1 MSTTPTANK
10 TLEATLAPP
19 TRCKE
24 QRLQQT
30 LFEYRNALND
40 AFEQDCT
47 TMSAT
52 NDVVTPYNLPYQAKD
67 ALKSYVPKLHN
78 TYNAQELDDEHPLRF
93 VNRAGKFDR
102 DSSREYEICWNVPQ
116 PGRGT
121 NFWIPL
127 RLNPDQQVLWD
138 EMLDADSNTNVG
150 ELRLQKHRKTW
161 TLHVTV
167 EYEIEDTSELPENP
181 TRVGFDIG
189 ESMLVT
195 GCALQHDTPT
205 KPLLINGKEAKRI
218 RKEMFTTLKRLQER
232 DASEGRVEERFSYYQ
247 NRLTDIIE
255 KASRESVEYA
265 KQFENSVIV
274 MEDLAYIRESLDYG
288 KYMNRRLHSWA
299 FARLQG
305 RIEDKAKDAGI
316 PVRYV
321 HPQYTSKTCHSCKY
335 IGYRPRQAEF
345 KCKNPECHV
354 STFQA
359 DINASAN
366 IALRVDPWGES
377 LPVKKVGDDSPRDG
391 SRSDTATR
399 QSHERDTNDVGSR
412 TSVRSGVDENVES
425 STHDCGSAGTKQLTV
440 CEEVSEPSASDD

>member
-1 MSTTPTANK
+1 MSTTQTANK
-10 TLEATLAPP
+10 TLEATLVPP

-30 LFEYRNALND
+30 LSEYRDALND

-47 TMSAT
+47 SMSAT

-78 TYNAQELDDEHPLRF
+78 TYDANELDDEHPLRF

-102 DSSREYEICWNVPQ
+102 DSEREYEICWNVPQ

-127 RLNPDQQVLWD
+127 RLNPDQEKLWD
-138 EMLDADSNTNVG
+138 EMLDEESSTKVG

-161 TLHVTV
+161 ALHVTV
-167 EYEIEDTSELPENP
+167 EYEITDTSEIPENP
-181 TRVGFDIG
+181 TRIGFDIG

-195 GCALQHDTPT
+195 GCALQHDTPR
-205 KPLLINGKEAKRI
+205 KPQLINGKEAKRI
-218 RKEMFTTLKRLQER
+218 RKEMFTTLRRLQER
-232 DASEGRVEERFSYYQ
+232 DASEWRIEERFSYYQ
-247 NRLTDIIE
+247 NRLTDSIE

-265 KQFENSVIV
+265 NQFDNPVIV
-274 MEDLAYIRESLDYG
+274 MENLAYIRESLDYG
-288 KYMNRRLHSWA
+288 KYMNRRLHTWA
-299 FARLQG
+299 FAQLQG

-321 HPQYTSKTCHSCKY
+321 HPQYTSQTCHSCKHV
-335 IGYRPRQAEF
+335 GYRPRQAEF
-345 KCKNPECHV
+345 NCKNPECHV

-366 IALRVDPWGES
+366 IARRVDPWGES
-377 LPVKKVGDDSPRDG
+377 LPVKQGGDDSPRDG
-391 SRSDTATR
+391 SGCDTATTQCE
-399 QSHERDTNDVGSR
+399 QSETPSQMTLTPFR
-412 TSVRSGVDENVES
+412 ES
-425 STHDCGSAGTKQLTV
+425 KPT
-440 CEEVSEPSASDD
+440 ASDD

>member
-1 MSTTPTANK
+1 
-10 TLEATLAPP
+10 
-19 TRCKE
+19 
-24 QRLQQT
+24 
-30 LFEYRNALND
+30 
-40 AFEQDCT
+40 
-47 TMSAT
+47 MSAT

-127 RLNPDQQVLWD
+127 RLNPEQEGLWD
-138 EMLDADSNTNVG
+138 DLLDDESSTNVG

-161 TLHVTV
+161 TLNVTV
-167 EYEIEDTSELPENP
+167 EYAIEDTSELPEKP

-366 IALRVDPWGES
+366 IARRVDPWGES
-377 LPVKKVGDDSPRDG
+377 LPWKQAGDDSPQDG
-391 SRSDTATR
+391 SGCDTATTQCE
-399 QSHERDTNDVGSR
+399 QSETPSQMTL
-412 TSVRSGVDENVES
+412 TSFQES
-425 STHDCGSAGTKQLTV
+425 KPT
-440 CEEVSEPSASDD
+440 ASDD

>member
-1 MSTTPTANK
+1 MSTTQTANK

-30 LFEYRNALND
+30 LSEYRDALED

-67 ALKSYVPKLHN
+67 ALKSYVPKLHK
-78 TYNAQELDDEHPLRF
+78 TYNAKELDDEHPLRF
-93 VNRAGKFDR
+93 VNRAGEFDR

-127 RLNPDQQVLWD
+127 RLNPDHQELWN
-138 EMLDADSNTNVG
+138 EMLDDESSTKVG

-167 EYEIEDTSELPENP
+167 EYEIEDTSEIPENP

-189 ESMLVT
+189 ESMLVA

-232 DASEGRVEERFSYYQ
+232 DASEWRVEERFSYYQ

-265 KQFENSVIV
+265 RQFENPVIV

-316 PVRYV
+316 PVQYV
-321 HPQYTSKTCHSCKY
+321 HPQYTSKTCHSCKH

-345 KCKNPECHV
+345 TCKNPECHV

-366 IALRVDPWGES
+366 IARRVDPWGES
-377 LPVKKVGDDSPRDG
+377 LPWKQAGDDSPRDG
-391 SRSDTATR
+391 SRCDAATTQCEQSETPSQMTLTPFQESKPTAG
-399 QSHERDTNDVGSR
+399 ND
-412 TSVRSGVDENVES
+412 
-425 STHDCGSAGTKQLTV
+425 
-440 CEEVSEPSASDD
+440 

>member
-1 MSTTPTANK
+1 
-10 TLEATLAPP
+10 L
-19 TRCKE
+19 E

-30 LFEYRNALND
+30 LSEYRDALED

-52 NDVVTPYNLPYQAKD
+52 NNVVTPYNLPYQAKD

-78 TYNAQELDDEHPLRF
+78 TYNANELGDEHPLRF
-93 VNRAGKFDR
+93 VNRAGKFDC

-116 PGRGT
+116 PGQGT

-127 RLNPDQQVLWD
+127 RLNPEQEELWGD
-138 EMLDADSNTNVG
+138 MLDEDSSTKVG
-150 ELRLQKHRKTW
+150 ELRLQKHRKAW

-181 TRVGFDIG
+181 THIGFDIG

-195 GCALQHDTPT
+195 GCALQHDSPT
-205 KPLLINGKEAKRI
+205 KPLLIDGKEAKRL

-232 DASEGRVEERFSYYQ
+232 DASEWCIEERFSYYQ

-265 KQFENSVIV
+265 KQFKNPVIV

-288 KYMNRRLHSWA
+288 TYMNRRLHAWA

-305 RIEDKAKDAGI
+305 RIEDKAKDAGVQ
-316 PVRYV
+316 VRYV
-321 HPQYTSKTCHSCKY
+321 HPQCTSQTCHACKHV
-335 IGYRPRQAEF
+335 GYRPWQPEF

-366 IALRVDPWGES
+366 IARCVNPWGES
-377 LPVKKVGDDSPRDG
+377 LPWKPAGDASPQDG
-391 SRSDTATR
+391 SRSDTATTQYE
-399 QSHERDTNDVGSR
+399 QSEIPSQMSLT
-412 TSVRSGVDENVES
+412 TFQES
-425 STHDCGSAGTKQLTV
+425 KST
-440 CEEVSEPSASDD
+440 PSDD

>member
-1 MSTTPTANK
+1 MSTTQTANT

-24 QRLQQT
+24 QRLQEM
-30 LFEYRNALND
+30 LSEYRDALED
-40 AFEQDCT
+40 AFEQNCT

-78 TYNAQELDDEHPLRF
+78 TYNANELDDEHPLRF

-102 DSSREYEICWNVPQ
+102 DSAREYEICWNVPQ

-127 RLNPDQQVLWD
+127 RLNPEQEELWD
-138 EMLDADSNTNVG
+138 ELLDGESSTKVG
-150 ELRLQKHRKTW
+150 ELRLQKHRATW

-167 EYEIEDTSELPENP
+167 EYEIEDTSELPKNP

-232 DASEGRVEERFSYYQ
+232 DASEWRIEERFSYYQ

-265 KQFENSVIV
+265 RQFENPVIV

-316 PVRYV
+316 PIRYV
-321 HPQYTSKTCHSCKY
+321 HPQYTSKTCHSCKH

-359 DINASAN
+359 DINAGAN
-366 IALRVDPWGES
+366 IARRVDPWGES
-377 LPVKKVGDDSPRDG
+377 LPWKQAGDDSPQDG
-391 SRSDTATR
+391 SRCDTATTQCE
-399 QSHERDTNDVGSR
+399 QSETPSQMTLTTFR
-412 TSVRSGVDENVES
+412 ES
-425 STHDCGSAGTKQLTV
+425 KPT
-440 CEEVSEPSASDD
+440 ASDD

>member
-1 MSTTPTANK
+1 VSATANK

-30 LFEYRNALND
+30 LTEYREALHE
-40 AFEQDCT
+40 AFDNGCT

-67 ALKSYVPKLHN
+67 ALKSYVPKLHK
-78 TYNAQELDDEHPLRF
+78 TYNANELDDEHPLRF

-102 DSSREYEICWNVPQ
+102 DSEREYEICWNVPQ
-116 PGRGT
+116 PGHGT

-127 RLNPDQQVLWD
+127 RLNPDQEELWG
-138 EMLDADSNTNVG
+138 EMLDDDSSTKVG
-150 ELRLQKHRKTW
+150 ELRLQRHRKTW

-167 EYEIEDTSELPENP
+167 EYEIEDTSEIPENP

-205 KPLLINGKEAKRI
+205 KPLLINGKEAKRL

-232 DASEGRVEERFSYYQ
+232 DASEWRIEERFSYYQ
-247 NRLTDIIE
+247 NRLTDSIE

-265 KQFENSVIV
+265 RQFENPLIV
-274 MEDLAYIRESLDYG
+274 LEDLAYIRESLDCG

-305 RIEDKAKDAGI
+305 RIEDKAKDAGV

-321 HPQYTSKTCHSCKY
+321 HPQYTSKTCHSCKH

-345 KCKNPECHV
+345 TCKNPECHV

-359 DINASAN
+359 DVNASAN
-366 IALRVDPWGES
+366 IARRVDPWGES
-377 LPVKKVGDDSPRDG
+377 LPWKQAGDDSPRDG
-391 SRSDTATR
+391 SGCDTATVHR
-399 QSHERDTNDVGSR
+399 ETSAPAQMTLTTNQD
-412 TSVRSGVDENVES
+412 
-425 STHDCGSAGTKQLTV
+425 
-440 CEEVSEPSASDD
+440 

>member
-1 MSTTPTANK
+1 MSTTQTTNK

-30 LFEYRNALND
+30 LSEYRQALDD
-40 AFEQDCT
+40 AFEQDCK

-67 ALKSYVPKLHN
+67 ALKSYVPKLHK
-78 TYNAQELDDEHPLRF
+78 TYNAKELDDKHPLRF

-102 DSSREYEICWNVPQ
+102 DTSREYEICWNIPQ

-127 RLNPDQQVLWD
+127 RLNPEQEELWD
-138 EMLDADSNTNVG
+138 ELLDAESSTKVG

-167 EYEIEDTSELPENP
+167 EYEIEDASELPENP
-181 TRVGFDIG
+181 TRVGFDMG

-205 KPLLINGKEAKRI
+205 DPLLINGREAKRI
-218 RKEMFTTLKRLQER
+218 RKEMHTTLKRLQER
-232 DASEGRVEERFSYYQ
+232 DASEWRIEERFSYYQ

-265 KQFENSVIV
+265 RQFENPVIV

-321 HPQYTSKTCHSCKY
+321 HPQYTSKTCHSCKH

-354 STFQA
+354 SAFQA

-366 IALRVDPWGES
+366 IARRVDPWGES
-377 LPVKKVGDDSPRDG
+377 LPWKPAGNDSPQDG
-391 SRSDTATR
+391 SRCDTATTQCE
-399 QSHERDTNDVGSR
+399 QSETPSQMTLTTFQESESTASVHEIHSREPTR
-412 TSVRSGVDENVES
+412 TSGSG
-425 STHDCGSAGTKQLTV
+425 
-440 CEEVSEPSASDD
+440 DDD

>member
-1 MSTTPTANK
+1 MSTTQTANK

-30 LFEYRNALND
+30 LSEYRDALND
-40 AFEQDCT
+40 AFEQHCT

-78 TYNAQELDDEHPLRF
+78 TYNADELDDEHPLRF

-102 DSSREYEICWNVPQ
+102 DSAREYEICWNVPQ

-127 RLNPDQQVLWD
+127 RLNPDQQLLWD
-138 EMLDADSNTNVG
+138 DLLDEQLSTTVG
-150 ELRLQKHRKTW
+150 ELRLQKHHQTW

-167 EYEIEDTSELPENP
+167 EYPVEDTTELPDNP

-195 GCALQHDTPT
+195 GCALQNDSPT
-205 KPLLINGKEAKRI
+205 DPLLINGNEAKRL
-218 RKEMFTTLKRLQER
+218 RKEMHTTLTRLQKR
-232 DASEGRVEERFSYYQ
+232 DASEWRIQERVSYYQ
-247 NRLTDIIE
+247 HRLTDIIE
-255 KASRESVEYA
+255 KASRESVEYTCHF
-265 KQFENSVIV
+265 KNPVIV
-274 MEDLAYIRESLDYG
+274 MEDLVYIRELLDYG
-288 KYMNRRLHSWA
+288 TYMNRRLHSWA

-305 RIEDKAKDAGI
+305 RIEDKARDAGI

-321 HPQYTSKTCHSCKY
+321 HPQYTSKTCHVCQHV
-335 IGYRPRQAEF
+335 GDRPQQAEF
-345 KCKNPECHV
+345 ECSNPECHV
-354 STFQA
+354 STFHA

-366 IALRVDPWGES
+366 IARRVDPWGES
-377 LPVKKVGDDSPRDG
+377 LPWKQAGDDSPGDG
-391 SRSDTATR
+391 SRGDTATTQCE
-399 QSHERDTNDVGSR
+399 QSER
-412 TSVRSGVDENVES
+412 
-425 STHDCGSAGTKQLTV
+425 
-440 CEEVSEPSASDD
+440 PS

>member
-1 MSTTPTANK
+1 MSTTQTANK

-19 TRCKE
+19 TQCKE

-30 LFEYRNALND
+30 LSEYRDALND
-40 AFEQDCT
+40 AFEQHCT

-67 ALKSYVPKLHN
+67 ALKSYVPKLHR
-78 TYNAQELDDEHPLRF
+78 TYNAKELDDEHPLRF

-102 DSSREYEICWNVPQ
+102 DSEREHEICWNVPQ

-127 RLNPDQQVLWD
+127 QLNPDQQELWD
-138 EMLDADSNTNVG
+138 DLLDDESSTKVG
-150 ELRLQKHRKTW
+150 ELRLQKHRTTW

-167 EYEIEDTSELPENP
+167 EYKIKDTSEIPENP
-181 TRVGFDIG
+181 TRIGFDIG

-195 GCALQHDTPT
+195 GCALQRDTPT

-232 DASEGRVEERFSYYQ
+232 DASEWRIEERFSYYQ

-265 KQFENSVIV
+265 NQCENPVIV
-274 MEDLAYIRESLDYG
+274 MENLSYIRESLDYG
-288 KYMNRRLHSWA
+288 KYMNRRLHAWA
-299 FARLQG
+299 FTRLQG
-305 RIEDKAKDAGI
+305 RIEDKAEDASV

-321 HPQYTSKTCHSCKY
+321 HPQYTSKTCHSCKR
-335 IGYRPRQAEF
+335 IGYQPRQAEF
-345 KCKNPECHV
+345 KCKNPDCHV

-366 IALRVDPWGES
+366 IARRVDPWGES
-377 LPVKKVGDDSPRDG
+377 LPVKQVGDDSPQDG
-391 SRSDTATR
+391 SGCDT
-399 QSHERDTNDVGSR
+399 VSR
-412 TSVRSGVDENVES
+412 T
-425 STHDCGSAGTKQLTV
+425 
-440 CEEVSEPSASDD
+440 

>member
-1 MSTTPTANK
+1 MSTTQTANK

-30 LFEYRNALND
+30 LSEYRDALED

-67 ALKSYVPKLHN
+67 ALKSYVPKLHK
-78 TYNAQELDDEHPLRF
+78 TYNAKELDDEHPLRF

-127 RLNPDQQVLWD
+127 RLNPEHQELWN
-138 EMLDADSNTNVG
+138 EMLDDESSTKVG

-167 EYEIEDTSELPENP
+167 EYEIEDTSEIPENP

-189 ESMLVT
+189 ESMLVA

-232 DASEGRVEERFSYYQ
+232 DASEWRVEERFSYYQ

-265 KQFENSVIV
+265 RQFENPVIV

-316 PVRYV
+316 PVQYV
-321 HPQYTSKTCHSCKY
+321 HPQYTSKTCHSCKH

-345 KCKNPECHV
+345 TCKNPECHV

-366 IALRVDPWGES
+366 IARRVDPWGES
-377 LPVKKVGDDSPRDG
+377 LPWKQAGDDSPRDG
-391 SRSDTATR
+391 SRCDAATTQCEQSETPSQMTLTPFQESKPTAG
-399 QSHERDTNDVGSR
+399 ND
-412 TSVRSGVDENVES
+412 
-425 STHDCGSAGTKQLTV
+425 
-440 CEEVSEPSASDD
+440 

>member
-24 QRLQQT
+24 QCLQQT
-30 LFEYRNALND
+30 LSEYREALED

-52 NDVVTPYNLPYQAKD
+52 NDVVTPYSLPYQAKD
-67 ALKSYVPKLHN
+67 ALKSYVPKLHK
-78 TYNAQELDDEHPLRF
+78 TYNANELDDNHPLRF

-102 DSSREYEICWNVPQ
+102 DTSRKYEICWNVPQ

-127 RLNPDQQVLWD
+127 RLNPDQQDLWD
-138 EMLDADSNTNVG
+138 DLLNKESSTKVG
-150 ELRLQKHRKTW
+150 ELRLQKCRTTW

-167 EYEIEDTSELPENP
+167 EYGIEDTTEMPENP
-181 TRVGFDIG
+181 THVGFDIG

-205 KPLLINGKEAKRI
+205 KPLLINGKEAKRL

-232 DASEGRVEERFSYYQ
+232 DASEWRIEERFSFYQ

-255 KASRESVEYA
+255 KASREAVEYA
-265 KQFENSVIV
+265 KQFENPVIA

-288 KYMNRRLHSWA
+288 TYMNRRLHSWA

-305 RIEDKAKDAGI
+305 RIDDKAKDAGI

-321 HPQYTSKTCHSCKY
+321 HPQYTSKTCHACKQ

-345 KCKNPECHV
+345 KCKNPACHV

-366 IALRVDPWGES
+366 IAHRVDPWGES
-377 LPVKKVGDDSPRDG
+377 LPWKQAGDDSPQDG
-391 SRSDTATR
+391 SRSDTATTHR
-399 QSHERDTNDVGSR
+399 EQSAPAQMTLTPFQEPKPTASND
-412 TSVRSGVDENVES
+412 
-425 STHDCGSAGTKQLTV
+425 
-440 CEEVSEPSASDD
+440 

>member
-1 MSTTPTANK
+1 MSTTQTANK

-30 LFEYRNALND
+30 LSEYREALND
-40 AFEQDCT
+40 AFEQHCT

-67 ALKSYVPKLHN
+67 ALKSYVPKLHK

-127 RLNPDQQVLWD
+127 RLNPDQQGLWD
-138 EMLDADSNTNVG
+138 DILDDDSSTKVG
-150 ELRLQKHRKTW
+150 ELRLQRYRKTW

-167 EYEIEDTSELPENP
+167 EYRVEDTTELPENP
-181 TRVGFDIG
+181 TRVGLDIG

-205 KPLLINGKEAKRI
+205 NPLLINGKKAKRL
-218 RKEMFTTLKRLQER
+218 RKEMYTTLKRLQER
-232 DASEGRVEERFSYYQ
+232 GASEWRLEERFSYYQ

-255 KASRESVEYA
+255 KVSRESVEYA
-265 KQFENSVIV
+265 RQFENPVIV

-288 KYMNRRLHSWA
+288 KYMNRRLHAWA
-299 FARLQG
+299 FAWLQG

-321 HPQYTSKTCHSCKY
+321 HPQYTSQTCHSCKH

-345 KCKNPECHV
+345 KCKNSECHV

-366 IALRVDPWGES
+366 IARRVDPWGES
-377 LPVKKVGDDSPRDG
+377 LPWKQAGDDSPQDG
-391 SRSDTATR
+391 CRCDTATTHR
-399 QSHERDTNDVGSR
+399 EQSVPAQMTLTAYEESKPT
-412 TSVRSGVDENVES
+412 TSVHETSCLVQPARTEGSG
-425 STHDCGSAGTKQLTV
+425 
-440 CEEVSEPSASDD
+440 DDD

>member
-1 MSTTPTANK
+1 MSTTQTATK
-10 TLEATLAPP
+10 TLEAPLAPP
-19 TRCKE
+19 TWCKE
-24 QRLQQT
+24 QRLQHT
-30 LFEYRNALND
+30 LSEYRDALTD
-40 AFEQDCT
+40 AFERDCT

-52 NDVVTPYNLPYQAKD
+52 NDVVTPYGLPYQAKD
-67 ALKSYVPKLHN
+67 ALKSYVPTLHK
-78 TYNAQELDDEHPLRF
+78 TYNAKELEDDHPIRF
-93 VNRAGKFDR
+93 VNRAGTFDR

-127 RLNPDQQVLWD
+127 RLNPDQQELWD
-138 EMLDADSNTNVG
+138 DLLDSESSTEPG
-150 ELRLQKHRKTW
+150 ELRLQKHRTSW

-167 EYEIEDTSELPENP
+167 EYAVEETTEFPENP

-205 KPLLINGKEAKRI
+205 KPLLIDGKKAKRL
-218 RKEMFTTLKRLQER
+218 RKEMHTTLTRLQER
-232 DASEGRVEERFSYYQ
+232 DASEWRIEERFSYYQ

-255 KASRESVEYA
+255 KASRQSVEYA
-265 KQFENSVIV
+265 QQFETPVIV

-288 KYMNRRLHSWA
+288 TYMNRRLHSWA

-305 RIEDKAKDAGI
+305 RLEDKATDAGI

-321 HPQYTSKTCHSCKY
+321 HPHYTSKTCHSCKHV
-335 IGYRPRQAEF
+335 GSRPQQAEF

-366 IALRVDPWGES
+366 IARRVDPWGES
-377 LPVKKVGDDSPRDG
+377 LPWKQAGDDSPRDG
-391 SRSDTATR
+391 SGCDTATTHR
-399 QSHERDTNDVGSR
+399 EQSETPSQM
-412 TSVRSGVDENVES
+412 TLTAVRE
-425 STHDCGSAGTKQLTV
+425 
-440 CEEVSEPSASDD
+440 SEPTASDD

>member
-1 MSTTPTANK
+1 M
-10 TLEATLAPP
+10 
-19 TRCKE
+19 
-24 QRLQQT
+24 
-30 LFEYRNALND
+30 
-40 AFEQDCT
+40 
-47 TMSAT
+47 
-52 NDVVTPYNLPYQAKD
+52 
-67 ALKSYVPKLHN
+67 
-78 TYNAQELDDEHPLRF
+78 
-93 VNRAGKFDR
+93 NRAGKFDR
-102 DSSREYEICWNVPQ
+102 DTSREYEICWNVPQ

-127 RLNPDQQVLWD
+127 RLNPEQEELWGDLLDD
-138 EMLDADSNTNVG
+138 ESSTKVG
-150 ELRLQKHRKTW
+150 ELRLQKHRNTW

-167 EYEIEDTSELPENP
+167 EYEIEDTSELPENQ

-232 DASEGRVEERFSYYQ
+232 DASEWRIEERFSYYQ

-265 KQFENSVIV
+265 RQFENPVIV
-274 MEDLAYIRESLDYG
+274 MEELAYIRESLDYG

-321 HPQYTSKTCHSCKY
+321 HPQYTSKTCHSCEH
-335 IGYRPRQAEF
+335 IGYGPRQAEF

-366 IALRVDPWGES
+366 IARRVDPWGES
-377 LPVKKVGDDSPRDG
+377 LPVKQVGDDSPQDG
-391 SRSDTATR
+391 SGCDTATTQCE
-399 QSHERDTNDVGSR
+399 QSETPSQM
-412 TSVRSGVDENVES
+412 
-425 STHDCGSAGTKQLTV
+425 KLTTFQ
-440 CEEVSEPSASDD
+440 ESEPTASDD